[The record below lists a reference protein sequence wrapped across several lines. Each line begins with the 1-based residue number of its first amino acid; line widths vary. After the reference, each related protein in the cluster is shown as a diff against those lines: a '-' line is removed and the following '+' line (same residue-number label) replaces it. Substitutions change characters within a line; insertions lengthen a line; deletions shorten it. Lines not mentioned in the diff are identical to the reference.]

1 MTELLGGAIPAET
14 RATCDDC
21 AMCKNVEP
29 GVESFNPAVKCCT
42 YVPVLA
48 NFLVGQVLAD
58 PGAEAAV
65 GRASVEARIA
75 RRTAVTPLGLSR
87 STVPELLYRFGSAHG
102 FGHSRALLCPH
113 YIDEGGGRC
122 GIWRHRNGVCST
134 WFCKHDRGE
143 IGAAFWQR
151 TQELLSTIEEE
162 LAQWCVLELGI
173 GHEALARLFPA
184 IDRTERPEGFQLA
197 ASELDDVCDPAAYT
211 AMWGSW
217 EGRESDFFRACAGLM
232 GGADFVEVMRRC
244 GPETGIRAELVR
256 AAWQRLSDPRLP
268 EKLRPGQLKVIRVDS
283 GTCRVTTYSGFDP
296 FEMPSA
302 IFEALHYFEGRTTE
316 EARTAIGAAGGPA
329 LATGFVR
336 KMVDFGVL
344 VPAEEADVAAED
356 ADADTLAVPAA

>member
-1 MTELLGGAIPAET
+1 MSELLDGAIPAET

-21 AMCKNVEP
+21 AMCNHVEP
-29 GVESFNPAVKCCT
+29 GVESFDPGVKCCT

-58 PGAEAAV
+58 PDGGAAI

-75 RRTAVTPLGLSR
+75 KRTAVTPLGLSR
-87 STVPELLYRFGSAHG
+87 STVPELLYRFGSARG

-113 YIDEGGGRC
+113 YVEEGGGRC

-134 WFCKHDRGE
+134 WFCKHERGE

-162 LAQWCVLELGI
+162 LAHWCVLELGI
-173 GHEALARLFPA
+173 GHAALAALFPA
-184 IDRTERPEGFQLA
+184 IERTERPEGFQLA
-197 ASELDDVCDPAAYT
+197 ASELDDVSDPAAYK

-217 EGRESDFFRACAGLM
+217 EGRESDFFRACAVLIEE
-232 GGADFVEVMRRC
+232 ADVFEVMRRC
-244 GPETGIRAELVR
+244 GPEVRIRAELAL
-256 AAWQRLSDPRLP
+256 AAWRRLSDPKLP
-268 EKLRPGQLKVIRVDS
+268 EKLRPGQLRVIRVDA
-283 GTCRVTTYSGFDP
+283 GTCRLTTYSGFDP

-302 IFEALHYFEGRTTE
+302 IFEGLHYFDGRTTE
-316 EARTAIGAAGGPA
+316 EARTAIAAAGGSTMSTA
-329 LATGFVR
+329 FVR

-344 VPAEEADVAAED
+344 LPAAQVGVED
-356 ADADTLAVPAA
+356 ADAETLAVPAA

>member
-21 AMCKNVEP
+21 AMCKNVVP

-58 PGAEAAV
+58 PDGEAAV

-75 RRTAVTPLGLSR
+75 KRTAVTPLGLSR

-134 WFCKHDRGE
+134 WFCKHERGE

-162 LAQWCVLELGI
+162 LAHWCVLELGI
-173 GHEALARLFPA
+173 GHTALARLFPA
-184 IDRTERPEGFQLA
+184 IERTERPEGFQLA
-197 ASELDDVCDPAAYT
+197 ASELDDVCDPAAY
-211 AMWGSW
+211 AASWGRW
-217 EGRESDFFRACAGLM
+217 EGREADFFRACAGLM
-232 GGADFVEVMRRC
+232 EGADFFEVMRRC
-244 GPETGIRAELVR
+244 GPEARIRAELVR
-256 AAWQRLSDPRLP
+256 AAWEHLSDPKLP

-283 GTCRVTTYSGFDP
+283 GTCRMTTYSGFDP

-302 IFEALHYFEGRTTE
+302 VFEALHYFDGRTTE
-316 EARTAIGAAGGPA
+316 EARGAIGAAGGPT
-329 LATGFVR
+329 LSTGLVR

-344 VPAEEADVAAED
+344 VPATEIGAED
-356 ADADTLAVPAA
+356 ADAETLAVPAA